1 MTKRKSTGKRLRF
14 SVFHRDQFT
23 CQYCGAQPP
32 DVVLVCDH
40 IVPVAQGGDT
50 TLDSLI
56 TACETCNA
64 GKADRSLEDRP
75 VRPDADLMYLEV
87 QQEIAELRRYQA
99 SLAEREEAFAEIL
112 SAWGDL
118 WCQYSREDWTPS
130 DGILR
135 ALYDRYGSEIVEEA
149 LTDVA
154 CKIGSG
160 YLSAF
165 GTKWVAYLHAVARNL
180 ASDGAGGDE

>member
-1 MTKRKSTGKRLRF
+1 MARKSTGKRLRF

-32 DVVLVCDH
+32 AVVLVCDH
-40 IVPVAQGGDT
+40 ITPVAKGGET
-50 TLDSLI
+50 TFENLI

-64 GKADRSLEDRP
+64 GKADRALADRP

-87 QQEIAELRRYQA
+87 QQEIAELRRYQF
-99 SLAEREEAFAEIL
+99 SLAEREEAFAEVL
-112 SAWGDL
+112 AEWGDL

-135 ALYDRYGSEIVEEA
+135 SLYDRHGPEIVEQA

-154 CKIGSG
+154 CKVGSG

-165 GTKWVAYLHAVARNL
+165 GTKWVGYLHAVARNL
-180 ASDGAGGDE
+180 ARESEVGDE